1 MRYID
6 QCSVTMTCQQFPDHP
21 PRLGAEIPPFP
32 CIWDGH
38 VVVPHVGWP
47 QHPGML
53 HETREVLLAQ
63 KTEDAI
69 GLPFVVTSRHENPIP
84 AKVYEINY

>member
-1 MRYID
+1 
-6 QCSVTMTCQQFPDHP
+6 MTYPQLPHHP
-21 PRLGAEIPPFP
+21 PRLGSEISPFP
-32 CIWDGH
+32 IFRIWEGH
-38 VVVPHVGWP
+38 IVVPRVGRL

-53 HETREVLLAQ
+53 HKPREVLLAQ